1 MKEIKIKYFDP
12 SLKRIEKIEKGDWID
27 LYSAETI
34 ELNRGEQALIPLGVA
49 MQLPQ
54 GYEAH
59 LAPRSSTFKKWGIL
73 VANSFGVIDESYC
86 GDNDEWKLS
95 AYATRRT
102 IINKGDK
109 ICQFR
114 IFEKQPEIVFI
125 EVDKLNNEDRGGFG
139 STGSK

>member
-1 MKEIKIKYFDP
+1 MEIRIKYFDP

-27 LYSAETI
+27 LYASETI
-34 ELNRGEQALIPLGVA
+34 ELNKGEQGLIPLGVA
-49 MQLPQ
+49 MQLPA

-86 GDNDEWKLS
+86 GDGDEWKLS
-95 AYATRRT
+95 AYATRHT
-102 IINKGDK
+102 VINKGDK

-114 IFEKQPEIVFI
+114 IFEKQPEIIFK

-139 STGSK
+139 STGSR